1 MLGENKAKNLCK
13 GVLGRA
19 REGAAEVFLSVEDQ
33 QLTRFAN
40 NSIHQNVA
48 ELNLTLTVKAHLGK
62 RNGLATTNRVDVDA
76 LDTVVERAFAN
87 AQASPENPDHPG
99 ISEPAEYQMVRSFD
113 EVTAAYTP
121 VERAEAVGGVCS
133 LAKAKGLNAF
143 GAFTTGVH
151 EVAVANTGGVFAYHA
166 ATNADFQ
173 TVVMDEGDASG
184 RAHQSGWRVEDI
196 PVEVLGIEAISKTEM
211 GQNPRVID
219 HGEYTVVLD
228 PYVTQDLMSGLNFYG
243 MGAQS
248 VQEGRSWMIDRMGKQ
263 AMSPQVSIW
272 DDALDPNGT
281 PIPFD
286 FEGTPKRRVDLVKE
300 GVVIGPVYDRT
311 TAYKENKTSTGHAL
325 PPTFRFFGPV
335 ATNLFMAPG
344 EMGVDEMISSTERG
358 LYITRFWYT
367 RLVHPADC
375 VVTGMTRDGVFM
387 IEDGEITFPVKN
399 LRFTQSYVDALAGV
413 EAVGEETHLLGGD
426 FGGFCMRVPALKLR
440 SFNFTGST
448 V

>member
-13 GVLGRA
+13 GILGRA
-19 REGAAEVFLSVEDQ
+19 REGDAEVFLSVEDQ

-62 RNGLATTNRVDVDA
+62 RNGLATTNRVDADA
-76 LDTVVERAFAN
+76 LDAVVERAFAN

-196 PVEVLGIEAISKTEM
+196 PVEVLGIEAISKTEL

-263 AMSPQVSIW
+263 AMSPQVNIW
-272 DDALDPNGT
+272 DDALNPNGT

-286 FEGTPKRRVDLVKE
+286 FEGTPKQRVDLVKE

-311 TAYKENKTSTGHAL
+311 TAYKDNKTSTGHAL